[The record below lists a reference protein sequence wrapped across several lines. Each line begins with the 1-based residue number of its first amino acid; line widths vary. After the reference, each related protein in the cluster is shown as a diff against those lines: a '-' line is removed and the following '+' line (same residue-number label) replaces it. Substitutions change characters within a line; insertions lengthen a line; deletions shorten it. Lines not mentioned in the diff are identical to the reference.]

1 MNVSIYRNK
10 KIRTHV
16 YLNILSCI
24 GDCLLKIVIHMR
36 YLYLLIPIILF
47 IAISECSACSLKFIS
62 PQKGSTVDKSNITV
76 YGTGKANPE
85 AGDYGTVT
93 ATLNG
98 VTFFTV
104 SGSFSYAMSIFETRG
119 VAVTLRPGANHIAV
133 RLRDKKRV
141 QNLSDVW

>member
-1 MNVSIYRNK
+1 
-10 KIRTHV
+10 
-16 YLNILSCI
+16 
-24 GDCLLKIVIHMR
+24 MR
-36 YLYLLIPIILF
+36 HLYLLIPIILF

-98 VTFFTV
+98 ITF
-104 SGSFSYAMSIFETRG
+104 S
-119 VAVTLRPGANHIAV
+119 
-133 RLRDKKRV
+133 
-141 QNLSDVW
+141 LSPVLFPMQCRFLKHEA